1 MGDKVSQDRLL
12 DGMAWGMLL
21 VWWGLSFVPHFLP
34 NGLDAAGTGLILLG
48 ISAVRK
54 ARGLAARGFVVG
66 FGVLTLVWGALDLT
80 RSVLHLDWQ
89 PPVVAILL
97 AVAGVIILVG
107 VLVAVR
113 RADAAHA
120 PTA

>member
-1 MGDKVSQDRLL
+1 MGDKGSQDRLL
-12 DGMAWGMLL
+12 DGIGWGMLL

-54 ARGLAARGFVVG
+54 AQGLKARGFVVG

-80 RSVLHLDWQ
+80 RSVLHLDWK
-89 PPVVAILL
+89 PPVVPILL
-97 AVAGVIILVG
+97 ALAGLIVLAGVLIG
-107 VLVAVR
+107 AR
-113 RADAAHA
+113 RSAAHA
-120 PTA
+120 PTP